1 MTGLTSKGLKSNTM
15 KLHTL
20 RTTTTNPHERGR
32 EIGTRYADQVRD
44 VSARYLEH
52 FAVLGIPETTVRDIV
67 AHSHDALRDWYPAL
81 VAESDGIAEA
91 SGIEP
96 WQVAAVGAR
105 TEVLAAAPPGK
116 GECTTA
122 VYAPPAS
129 GPPETIQTWDW
140 HDSLTP
146 DGLLLSLMTGTGRRV
161 KLFTEFGTAA
171 KIGVNDTGLGL
182 HFNILRH
189 RSDDAT
195 GGVPVHA
202 VARRVLEE
210 ATTVAEARDIVAS
223 ATLSASTVLTV
234 ATYRDGHAAAASI
247 EMSPTGI
254 ALVEPDTDGWV
265 IHTNHFLDRGLADGD
280 TSTPESVSPERYHH
294 AQAVRGGMTGRS
306 APERAAAFCGS
317 DGAAAVVC
325 VHADESQPG
334 HEQWSTLL
342 TASLD
347 LPGFALQ
354 YRAGNP
360 DTAAREGLD
369 QF

>member
-1 MTGLTSKGLKSNTM
+1 M

-20 RTTTTNPHERGR
+20 RTTTSDFRDRGR

-44 VSARYLEH
+44 VSARYLAH
-52 FAVLGIPETTVRDIV
+52 FKVLGISETTVRDIA
-67 AHSHDALRDWYPAL
+67 AHSYEGLRDWYPGL
-81 VAESDGIAEA
+81 VEESDGIAEA

-105 TEVLAAAPPGK
+105 TEVLAAVPGK

-122 VYAPPAS
+122 VHTPPFG

-146 DGLLLSLMTGTGRRV
+146 DGLLLSLVTGTQRRV

-171 KIGVNDTGLGL
+171 KIGVNDAGLGV

-189 RSDDAT
+189 RSDNDT

-247 EMSPTGI
+247 EMSPSGI
-254 ALVEPDTDGWV
+254 AVVEPDADGWV
-265 IHTNHFLDRGLADGD
+265 IHTNHFLDPGLAGGD
-280 TSTPESVSPERYHH
+280 TSTPESVSAERYLH
-294 AQAVRGGMTGRS
+294 ARGVRRGMTGRS
-306 APERAAAFCGS
+306 APERAAAFCGG
-317 DGAAAVVC
+317 DGGAAVVC
-325 VHADESQPG
+325 VHADTSQPG

>member
-1 MTGLTSKGLKSNTM
+1 M

-20 RTTTTNPHERGR
+20 RTTTPDPHDRGR

-44 VSARYLEH
+44 VSVRYLAH
-52 FAVLGIPETTVRDIV
+52 FAVLGISETTVRDIV
-67 AHSHDALRDWYPAL
+67 ARSHDALRDWCPGL
-81 VAESDGIAEA
+81 VEESDGIAEA

-105 TEVLAAAPPGK
+105 TEVLAAAPGK

-122 VYAPPAS
+122 VYAPPAG

-146 DGLLLSLMTGTGRRV
+146 DGLLLSLVTGTRRRV

-171 KIGVNDTGLGL
+171 KIGVNDAGLGL

-189 RSDDAT
+189 CSDGAT

-234 ATYRDGHAAAASI
+234 ASYQDGHAEAASI
-247 EMSPTGI
+247 EMSPSGI
-254 ALVEPDTDGWV
+254 AVVRPGTDGWV
-265 IHTNHFLDRGLADGD
+265 VHTNHFLDAELADGD
-280 TSTPESVSPERYHH
+280 ASVPESLSVERYHH
-294 AQAVRGGMTGRS
+294 ARAVRGDMTGRS
-306 APERAAAFCGS
+306 APERAAAFCGG
-317 DGAAAVVC
+317 DGADAVVC
-325 VHADESQPG
+325 VRADDSQPG

-347 LPGFALQ
+347 LPGFALEYQ
-354 YRAGNP
+354 AGNP

>member
-1 MTGLTSKGLKSNTM
+1 M

-20 RTTTTNPHERGR
+20 RTNTSDSHDRGR
-32 EIGTRYADQVRD
+32 EIGTRFADQVRD
-44 VSARYLEH
+44 VSARYLAH
-52 FAVLGIPETTVRDIV
+52 FEVLGISETTVRDI
-67 AHSHDALRDWYPAL
+67 AARSHDALRDWYPGLAE
-81 VAESDGIAEA
+81 ESDGIAEA
-91 SGIEP
+91 AGIEP

-105 TEVLAAAPPGK
+105 TEVLATAPLGK

-122 VYAPPAS
+122 VYAPPAG

-140 HDSLTP
+140 HDALTP
-146 DGLLLSLMTGTGRRV
+146 DGLLLSLVTGTGRRV

-171 KIGVNDTGLGL
+171 KIGVNDAGLGL

-210 ATTVAEARDIVAS
+210 ATTVAEARDIAAS

-234 ATYRDGHAAAASI
+234 ASHRDGHAEAASI
-247 EMSPTGI
+247 EMSPAGI
-254 ALVEPDTDGWV
+254 AVVRPGTDGWV
-265 IHTNHFLDRGLADGD
+265 IHTNHFLDPALADGD
-280 TSTPESVSPERYHH
+280 TSTPESASVERYEH
-294 AQAVRGGMTGRS
+294 ARGVRGGMTGRS
-306 APERAAAFCGS
+306 ATERAAAFCGT
-317 DGAAAVVC
+317 DGDGAVVC
-325 VHADESQPG
+325 VHADTSQPR

-347 LPGFALQ
+347 LPGFALEH
-354 YRAGNP
+354 RAGNP
-360 DTAAREGLD
+360 DTAARAGLD

>member
-1 MTGLTSKGLKSNTM
+1 M

-20 RTTTTNPHERGR
+20 RTTTTDSRDRGR

-44 VSARYLEH
+44 VSARYLAH
-52 FAVLGIPETTVRDIV
+52 FKVLGIPETTVRDIV
-67 AHSHDALRDWYPAL
+67 AHSHDALRDWCPGLAE
-81 VAESDGIAEA
+81 ESDGIAEA

-105 TEVLAAAPPGK
+105 TEVLAAAPGK

-122 VYAPPAS
+122 VHIPPAG

-146 DGLLLSLMTGTGRRV
+146 DGLLLSLVTGTRRRV

-171 KIGVNDTGLGL
+171 KIGVNDAGLGL
-182 HFNILRH
+182 HFNILH
-189 RSDDAT
+189 HCSDNTT

-210 ATTVAEARDIVAS
+210 ATTVVEARDIVAS
-223 ATLSASTVLTV
+223 ATVSASTVLTV
-234 ATYRDGHAAAASI
+234 ATCRDGRSAAASI
-247 EMSPTGI
+247 EMSPAGF
-254 ALVEPDTDGWV
+254 AVVPPDTDGWL
-265 IHTNHFLDRGLADGD
+265 IHTNHFLAPGLADGD
-280 TSTPESVSPERYHH
+280 TGTPESVSAERYDH
-294 AQAVRGGMTGRS
+294 AYAVRGSMTGRS
-306 APERAAAFCGS
+306 APERAAAFCGG

-325 VHADESQPG
+325 VRADDAQPD
-334 HEQWSTLL
+334 HERWSTLL

-347 LPGFALQ
+347 LPGVALE
-354 YRAGNP
+354 YRAGTP
-360 DTAAREGLD
+360 DAAAREGLD
-369 QF
+369 RF

>member
-1 MTGLTSKGLKSNTM
+1 M
-15 KLHTL
+15 KLHSL
-20 RTTTTNPHERGR
+20 RTTTTDPRDRGR
-32 EIGTRYADQVRD
+32 EIGTQCADRVRD
-44 VSARYLEH
+44 VSARYLAH
-52 FAVLGIPETTVRDIV
+52 FAVLGISETTVRDI
-67 AHSHDALRDWYPAL
+67 AARSHDALRDWYPAL
-81 VAESDGIAEA
+81 AEESDAIAEA

-105 TEVLAAAPPGK
+105 TEVLAAVPPGK

-122 VYAPPAS
+122 VYAPPAG

-140 HDSLTP
+140 HDALTP
-146 DGLLLSLMTGTGRRV
+146 DGLLLSLVTGAGRRV

-171 KIGVNDTGLGL
+171 KVGVNDAGLGL

-189 RSDDAT
+189 RSDRST

-234 ATYRDGHAAAASI
+234 VTYRDGRAAAASI
-247 EMSPTGI
+247 EMAPSGI
-254 ALVEPDTDGWV
+254 AVVEPDADGWI
-265 IHTNHFLDRGLADGD
+265 IHTNHFLDPGLADGD
-280 TSTPESVSPERYHH
+280 TSTPELVSAERYLH
-294 AQAVRGGMTGRS
+294 ARAVRGDMTGRS
-306 APERAAAFCGS
+306 ATERAAAFCGG

-325 VHADESQPG
+325 VHADESRPV

>member
-1 MTGLTSKGLKSNTM
+1 M

-20 RTTTTNPHERGR
+20 RTTTTDSRDRGR
-32 EIGTRYADQVRD
+32 EIGTRFADQVRD
-44 VSARYLEH
+44 VSARYLAH
-52 FAVLGIPETTVRDIV
+52 FKVLGISETTVRDV
-67 AHSHDALRDWYPAL
+67 VDHSYDALRDWYPSL
-81 VAESDGIAEA
+81 VEESDGIAEA

-105 TEVLAAAPPGK
+105 TEVLAAAPGK

-122 VYAPPAS
+122 VHLPPLG

-146 DGLLLSLMTGTGRRV
+146 DGLLLSLVTGTRRRV

-171 KIGVNDTGLGL
+171 KIGVNDAGLGL
-182 HFNILRH
+182 HFNILHH
-189 RSDDAT
+189 RSDNAA

-223 ATLSASTVLTV
+223 ATVSASTVLTV

-247 EMSPTGI
+247 EMSPSGF
-254 ALVEPDTDGWV
+254 AVVHPEADGWV
-265 IHTNHFLDRGLADGD
+265 IHTNHFLDSGLAGCD
-280 TSTPESVSPERYHH
+280 TSIPASVSVERHQH
-294 AQAVRGGMTGRS
+294 AQAVRDSMTGRS
-306 APERAAAFCGS
+306 AQERAAAFCGG
-317 DGAAAVVC
+317 DGGAAVVC
-325 VHADESQPG
+325 VRADDSQPD
-334 HEQWSTLL
+334 HERWSTLL

-347 LPGFALQ
+347 VSGFALE

-360 DTAAREGLD
+360 DAAAREGLD
-369 QF
+369 RF

>member
-1 MTGLTSKGLKSNTM
+1 M

-20 RTTTTNPHERGR
+20 RTTTTDSRDRGR

-44 VSARYLEH
+44 VSARYLAH
-52 FAVLGIPETTVRDIV
+52 FRVLGISETTVRDIV

-81 VAESDGIAEA
+81 AEESDGIAEA

-105 TEVLAAAPPGK
+105 TEVLAATPGK

-122 VYAPPAS
+122 VHTPLS
-129 GPPETIQTWDW
+129 GGPPETIQTWDW

-146 DGLLLSLMTGTGRRV
+146 DGLLLSLVTGTRRRV

-171 KIGVNDTGLGL
+171 KIGVNDAGLGL
-182 HFNILRH
+182 HFNILHH
-189 RSDDAT
+189 RSDNAA

-210 ATTVAEARDIVAS
+210 AATVAEARDIVAS
-223 ATLSASTVLTV
+223 ATVSASTVLTV
-234 ATYRDGHAAAASI
+234 ATYRDGHSAAASI
-247 EMSPTGI
+247 EMSPAGF
-254 ALVEPDTDGWV
+254 AVVRPGADGWL
-265 IHTNHFLDRGLADGD
+265 IHTNHFLDPGLAGGD
-280 TSTPESVSPERYHH
+280 TSTPESVSAERYHH
-294 AQAVRGGMTGRS
+294 ARAVRGGMTGRS
-306 APERAAAFCGS
+306 APERAAAFCSG

-325 VHADESQPG
+325 VRADDSQPG
-334 HEQWSTLL
+334 HEQWSTLF

-347 LPGFALQ
+347 LPGVALE
-354 YRAGNP
+354 YRAGDP
-360 DTAAREGLD
+360 DAAAREGLD
-369 QF
+369 RF

>member
-1 MTGLTSKGLKSNTM
+1 M

-20 RTTTTNPHERGR
+20 RTTTTDPRDRGR
-32 EIGTRYADQVRD
+32 EIGTRYADQVGD
-44 VSARYLEH
+44 VSTRYLAH
-52 FAVLGIPETTVRDIV
+52 FKVLGLSETTVRDIV
-67 AHSHDALRDWYPAL
+67 AHSYDALRDWYPDL
-81 VAESDGIAEA
+81 VEESDGIAEA

-105 TEVLAAAPPGK
+105 TEVLAAAPGK

-122 VYAPPAS
+122 VHAPRS
-129 GPPETIQTWDW
+129 GGPPETIQTWDW

-146 DGLLLSLMTGTGRRV
+146 DGLLLSLVTARQRRV

-171 KIGVNDTGLGL
+171 KIGLNDAGLGL
-182 HFNILRH
+182 HFNILHH
-189 RSDDAT
+189 RSDNAT

-223 ATLSASTVLTV
+223 ATVSASTVLTV
-234 ATYRDGHAAAASI
+234 ATCRDGHAAAASI
-247 EMSPTGI
+247 EMSPSGF
-254 ALVEPDTDGWV
+254 AVVPPDTDGWV
-265 IHTNHFLDRGLADGD
+265 IHTNHFLDAVLAGGD
-280 TSTPESVSPERYHH
+280 TSTPDSASAERYHH
-294 AQAVRGGMTGRS
+294 AHAVRGSMTGRS
-306 APERAAAFCGS
+306 ARERAAAFCGG

-325 VHADESQPG
+325 VHADDSQPG

-347 LPGFALQ
+347 LPGFALE
-354 YRAGNP
+354 YWAGNP
-360 DTAAREGLD
+360 DAAAREGLD
-369 QF
+369 RF

>member
-1 MTGLTSKGLKSNTM
+1 M

-20 RTTTTNPHERGR
+20 RTTTTDSRDRGR
-32 EIGTRYADQVRD
+32 EIGSRYADQVRD
-44 VSARYLEH
+44 VSARYLAH
-52 FAVLGIPETTVRDIV
+52 FEVLGLSQKTVRDIV
-67 AHSHDALRDWYPAL
+67 AHSYDALHDWYPAL
-81 VAESDGIAEA
+81 VEESDGIAEA

-96 WQVAAVGAR
+96 WRVAAVGAR
-105 TEVLAAAPPGK
+105 TEVLAAAPGK

-122 VYAPPAS
+122 VHTPPLG

-146 DGLLLSLMTGTGRRV
+146 DSLLLSLVTGTGRRV

-171 KIGVNDTGLGL
+171 KIGVNDAGLGL

-189 RSDDAT
+189 RSDNDS

-210 ATTVAEARDIVAS
+210 ATTVAEACDIVAS
-223 ATLSASTVLTV
+223 ATVSASTVLTV
-234 ATYRDGHAAAASI
+234 ATYRDGHAAAAAI
-247 EMSPTGI
+247 EMSPAGF
-254 ALVEPDTDGWV
+254 AEVRPDADGWV
-265 IHTNHFLDRGLADGD
+265 IHTNHFLDSRLADGD
-280 TSTPESVSPERYHH
+280 TGRPESASVERYHH
-294 AQAVRGGMTGRS
+294 ALAVRGSMTGLS
-306 APERAAAFCGS
+306 APKRAAAFCGG

-325 VHADESQPG
+325 VHADDSQPG

-347 LPGFALQ
+347 LPGFALE

-360 DTAAREGLD
+360 DAAAREGLD
-369 QF
+369 RF

>member
-1 MTGLTSKGLKSNTM
+1 M

-20 RTTTTNPHERGR
+20 RTTTTDPHERGR

-44 VSARYLEH
+44 ISARYLAH
-52 FAVLGIPETTVRDIV
+52 FAVLGIPEATVRDIV
-67 AHSHDALRDWYPAL
+67 AHSHDALRAWYPGPA
-81 VAESDGIAEA
+81 VESDAIAEA
-91 SGIEP
+91 SGLEP

-105 TEVLAAAPPGK
+105 TEVLAAAPGK

-122 VYAPPAS
+122 VYAPPAG

-140 HDSLTP
+140 HDALTP
-146 DGLLLSLMTGTGRRV
+146 DGLLLSLVTGIGRRV

-171 KIGVNDTGLGL
+171 KIGVNDAGLGL
-182 HFNILRH
+182 HFNILHH
-189 RSDDAT
+189 RSDQAT

-210 ATTVAEARDIVAS
+210 ATTVGEARDIAAS

-234 ATYRDGHAAAASI
+234 ATYRDGRAAAASI
-247 EMSPTGI
+247 EMSPSGI
-254 ALVEPDTDGWV
+254 AVVEPDADGWV
-265 IHTNHFLDRGLADGD
+265 VHTNHFLDPGLADGD
-280 TSTPESVSPERYHH
+280 TSSPESVSAERYLH
-294 AQAVRGGMTGRS
+294 ARGVLGAMTGRS
-306 APERAAAFCGS
+306 APERAAAFCGGE
-317 DGAAAVVC
+317 GADAVVC
-325 VHADESQPG
+325 VRADASRPG

-354 YRAGNP
+354 HRAGNP

>member
-1 MTGLTSKGLKSNTM
+1 M

-20 RTTTTNPHERGR
+20 RTTTTDPHDRGR

-44 VSARYLEH
+44 VSARYLAH
-52 FAVLGIPETTVRDIV
+52 FKVLGVPETTVRDIS
-67 AHSHDALRDWYPAL
+67 AHSYDALRDWSPGLA
-81 VAESDGIAEA
+81 VESDGIAEA

-105 TEVLAAAPPGK
+105 TEVLAAAPASGK

-122 VYAPPAS
+122 VYVPPVG

-146 DGLLLSLMTGTGRRV
+146 DGLLLSLVTGTGRRV

-171 KIGVNDTGLGL
+171 KIGVNDAGLGL

-210 ATTVAEARDIVAS
+210 ATTVAEARDIIAS
-223 ATLSASTVLTV
+223 ARLSASTVLTV
-234 ATYRDGHAAAASI
+234 VTYRDGRAAAASI
-247 EMSPTGI
+247 EMSPSGL
-254 ALVEPDTDGWV
+254 AVVQPDTDGWV
-265 IHTNHFLDRGLADGD
+265 IHTNHFLDPGLADGD
-280 TSTPESVSPERYHH
+280 SGTPESMSVERYEH
-294 AQAVRGGMTGRS
+294 ARAVRGSMTGHS
-306 APERAAAFCGS
+306 GPERAAAFCGS

-325 VHADESQPG
+325 VHADASRPG
-334 HEQWSTLL
+334 HEQWGTLL

-347 LPGFALQ
+347 VPGFALDH
-354 YRAGNP
+354 RTGNP

>member
-1 MTGLTSKGLKSNTM
+1 M

-20 RTTTTNPHERGR
+20 RTTTTDPHDRGR

-44 VSARYLEH
+44 VSARYLAH
-52 FAVLGIPETTVRDIV
+52 FTVLGIPETTVRDIV
-67 AHSHDALRDWYPAL
+67 ARSHDALRDWYPGLAE
-81 VAESDGIAEA
+81 ESDAIAGA
-91 SGIEP
+91 AGIEP

-122 VYAPPAS
+122 VYAPPAG

-146 DGLLLSLMTGTGRRV
+146 DGLLLALVTGTGRRV

-171 KIGVNDTGLGL
+171 KIGVNDAGLGL

-189 RSDDAT
+189 CSDGAT

-234 ATYRDGHAAAASI
+234 ASYQGGHAEAASI
-247 EMSPTGI
+247 EMSPSGI
-254 ALVEPDTDGWV
+254 AVVRPDDDGWV
-265 IHTNHFLDRGLADGD
+265 VHTNHFLDAGLADGD
-280 TSTPESVSPERYHH
+280 AGIPESASVERYLH
-294 AQAVRGGMTGRS
+294 ARAVRGHMTGRS
-306 APERAAAFCGS
+306 APERAAAFCGG

-325 VHADESQPG
+325 VHADASQPG

-342 TASLD
+342 TVSLD
-347 LPGFALQ
+347 IPGFALE

>member
-1 MTGLTSKGLKSNTM
+1 M

-20 RTTTTNPHERGR
+20 RTTTTDPRARGR
-32 EIGTRYADQVRD
+32 EIGARFADQVRD
-44 VSARYLEH
+44 VSARYLAH
-52 FAVLGIPETTVRDIV
+52 FKVLGLSETTVRDIV
-67 AHSHDALRDWYPAL
+67 AHSRDALRDWYPAL
-81 VAESDGIAEA
+81 VEESDGIAEA

-105 TEVLAAAPPGK
+105 TEVLAAAPGK

-122 VYAPPAS
+122 VYAPPAG

-146 DGLLLSLMTGTGRRV
+146 DSLLLSLVTGTQRRV

-171 KIGVNDTGLGL
+171 KIGVNDAGLGL
-182 HFNILRH
+182 HFNILHH
-189 RSDDAT
+189 RSDNAA

-210 ATTVAEARDIVAS
+210 ATTVAEARDVVAS
-223 ATLSASTVLTV
+223 ATVSASTVLTV
-234 ATYRDGHAAAASI
+234 ATYRDGHAATASI
-247 EMSPTGI
+247 EMSPSGF
-254 ALVEPDTDGWV
+254 AVVHPGTDGWLV
-265 IHTNHFLDRGLADGD
+265 HTNHFLDSGLAGGD
-280 TSTPESVSPERYHH
+280 TSTPGSMSVERYQHT
-294 AQAVRGGMTGRS
+294 QAVRSSMTARS
-306 APERAAAFCGS
+306 APERAAAFCGG

-325 VHADESQPG
+325 VRADRSQPG
-334 HEQWSTLL
+334 HERWSTLL

-347 LPGFALQ
+347 LPGFALE

-360 DTAAREGLD
+360 DAAAREGLD
-369 QF
+369 RF